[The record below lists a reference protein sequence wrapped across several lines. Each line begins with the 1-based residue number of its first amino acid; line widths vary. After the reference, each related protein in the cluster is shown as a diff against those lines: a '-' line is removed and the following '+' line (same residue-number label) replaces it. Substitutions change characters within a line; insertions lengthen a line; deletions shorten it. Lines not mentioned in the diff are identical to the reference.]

1 MARTATKP
9 TDERR
14 AEILGVAAALL
25 KSGGYKHMNVEALS
39 AACRVSPAH
48 LYNFF
53 PAKIDIAV
61 ALADHESHALIAKV
75 KARAKSGKPDQR
87 LKKFL
92 IADLELTYEFLET
105 YPHYQEVLERIG
117 RQRPKAANALLAA
130 ARVHL
135 VEILKAGNADRSFL
149 VKDASSTAEI
159 LQIAMLKFRFSQM
172 ITQLSLADLKRE
184 AEGVIECLL
193 KGIESR

>member
-14 AEILGVAAALL
+14 TEILSVAAALL
-25 KSGGYKHMNVEALS
+25 KNGGYKRMSVEALGT
-39 AACRVSPAH
+39 ACRVSPAH

-61 ALADHESHALIAKV
+61 ALAEHEIHALIAKV
-75 KARAKSGKPDQR
+75 KARAKSGKPGQR

-92 IADLELTYEFLET
+92 IADLELTYEFLDAK
-105 YPHYQEVLERIG
+105 PHYQEVLERIG
-117 RQRPKAANALLAA
+117 RQRPKAANDLLAA
-130 ARVHL
+130 SRVYL
-135 VEILKAGNADRSFL
+135 AEILHAGNAEGSFAI
-149 VKDASSTAEI
+149 KDADATAET

-172 ITQLSLADLKRE
+172 ITQLSLGDLKRE

>member
-1 MARTATKP
+1 MARTAAKT

-14 AEILGVAAALL
+14 TEILGVAAVLL
-25 KSGGYKHMNVEALS
+25 KSGGYKRMSVEALS

-61 ALADHESHALIAKV
+61 ALADHESHALIARV
-75 KARAKSGKPDQR
+75 KARAKSGAPVQR

-92 IADLELTYEFLET
+92 IADLEITYEFLEAN
-105 YPHYQEVLERIG
+105 PHYQEVLDRIG

-135 VEILKAGNADRSFL
+135 SEILQAGNAEGSFAI
-149 VKDASSTAEI
+149 KDATSIAET